1 MQLIQVLKK
10 VANAGSSVLFTI
22 HQPSSDV
29 FNSFDSIILMNGG
42 QVMATGE
49 VNDMYSFFCDRG
61 QPIPNHYNPADWL
74 MHVAQTVSKAEL
86 LKAGFFPEDSRAMIK
101 EGDTSSTTI
110 IEEPDDSSNSFN
122 SRIDTAQVTFKT
134 QVAMLL
140 QREWRNIIRNKKA
153 LAARFV
159 FTTVMSFLLGVIFW
173 KVGER
178 SLSSFPNLQSHFGSM
193 VMVLMLS
200 MFGTAQPSLLAF
212 PEERPVFLREYS
224 TNHYF
229 VSSYFASRLVLEAV
243 VTFVQVMLSCLITYF
258 FLALTMNFIYFFA
271 IVYVLAMAA
280 TAVAVLLGCSVG
292 DPKMGQEF
300 LPILFIPQLL
310 FAGFFV
316 PPEFIPSWLRWA
328 QYLCSLTYAVR
339 LALDAEFRECAEDE
353 EFNPNHCGT
362 LLVASNVDQIPI
374 YGYWLI
380 LIGLFFFFRISALI
394 VLKRKALSFF

>member
-1 MQLIQVLKK
+1 
-10 VANAGSSVLFTI
+10 
-22 HQPSSDV
+22 
-29 FNSFDSIILMNGG
+29 
-42 QVMATGE
+42 
-49 VNDMYSFFCDRG
+49 
-61 QPIPNHYNPADWL
+61 
-74 MHVAQTVSKAEL
+74 
-86 LKAGFFPEDSRAMIK
+86 
-101 EGDTSSTTI
+101 
-110 IEEPDDSSNSFN
+110 
-122 SRIDTAQVTFKT
+122 
-134 QVAMLL
+134 
-140 QREWRNIIRNKKA
+140 
-153 LAARFV
+153 
-159 FTTVMSFLLGVIFW
+159 
-173 KVGER
+173 
-178 SLSSFPNLQSHFGSM
+178 
-193 VMVLMLS
+193 MVLMLS